1 MVYCFHSILPYW
13 NLAFNQSSYQY
24 FNKTRLQNYK
34 NKLIG
39 RGTPSG
45 KGRDHPSRRAKK
57 SLVRKCLSFI
67 GNTTLE
73 WICPRYFAARK
84 TDLCATNH
92 TLLLSDDNIVSSAGS
107 PVWNIQ
113 LLSQYFHVATYFQ
126 IGNPRINLSG
136 SDIGMS
142 QNLRY
147 RFNGNTIGK
156 QHRSRTRMPCDMIGQ
171 VLFNSANGCDFF

>member
-1 MVYCFHSILPYW
+1 MYYSDCCLLLIRKWFALIQIVLVAVNKDMAVF
-13 NLAFNQSSYQY
+13 FNQSCYQY

-57 SLVRKCLSFI
+57 SLVRECLSFI

-73 WICPRYFAARK
+73 WICPRCFAARK

-92 TLLLSDDNIVSSAGS
+92 TLLLSDDNMISSAGN
-107 PVWNIQ
+107 PVCSVQ
-113 LLSQYFHVATYFQ
+113 LLSQHFHVVTYLQ

-136 SDIGMS
+136 SDVGM
-142 QNLRY
+142 
-147 RFNGNTIGK
+147 T
-156 QHRSRTRMPCDMIGQ
+156 
-171 VLFNSANGCDFF
+171 

>member
-57 SLVRKCLSFI
+57 SLVRECPSFI
-67 GNTTLE
+67 GNTTSE
-73 WICPRYFAARK
+73 WICPRCFAARK

-92 TLLLSDDNIVSSAGS
+92 TLLLSDDNTISTAGS
-107 PVWNIQ
+107 TIWNVQ
-113 LLSQYFHVATYFQ
+113 FLSQHFHVATYFQ
-126 IGNPRINLSG
+126 IGNPRINLS
-136 SDIGMS
+136 SPDIGMT
-142 QNLRY
+142 QNFRY
-147 RFNGNTIGK
+147 CLNRYTIGE
-156 QHRSRTRMPCDMIGQ
+156 QHWSCARMSCNMERKK
-171 VLFNSANGCDFF
+171 

>member
-57 SLVRKCLSFI
+57 SLVRESLSFI
-67 GNTTLE
+67 GKRLRSE
-73 WICPRYFAARK
+73 FAQGVLRHGKQICVPQITPCCYLTITWFHRLAI
-84 TDLCATNH
+84 LCAASSFWANISMS
-92 TLLLSDDNIVSSAGS
+92 LLTFKSVILMLITGK
-107 PVWNIQ
+107 I
-113 LLSQYFHVATYFQ
+113 LLCPILFQ
-126 IGNPRINLSG
+126 NEF
-136 SDIGMS
+136 
-142 QNLRY
+142 RY
-147 RFNGNTIGK
+147 I
-156 QHRSRTRMPCDMIGQ
+156 
-171 VLFNSANGCDFF
+171 L